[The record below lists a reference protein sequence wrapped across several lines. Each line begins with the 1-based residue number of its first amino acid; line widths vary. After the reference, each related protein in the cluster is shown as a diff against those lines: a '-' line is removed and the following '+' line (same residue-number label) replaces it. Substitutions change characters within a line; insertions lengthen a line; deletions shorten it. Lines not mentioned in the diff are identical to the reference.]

1 MPNSPA
7 SEPDP
12 RPGQEA
18 AESQQEEQR
27 AAEESAAPFPEAPP
41 SDEEQPSVD
50 VVRDELAAMEERF
63 KRARADLENY
73 RKRAE
78 RELERRVAE
87 RQEAML
93 RDWLEVADSVDRAL
107 TSSVADPQLGPGL
120 MALRDQI
127 EGVLARQ
134 GVTRF
139 GQPGER
145 FDAERH
151 EAVGVRP
158 SGDQPDNTILDV
170 VRSGYAISDRVL
182 RPAQVV
188 VARTTGSDR

>member
-1 MPNSPA
+1 MPSSRA
-7 SEPDP
+7 SDPDP
-12 RPGQEA
+12 RPERGA
-18 AESQQEEQR
+18 IESQQPER
-27 AAEESAAPFPEAPP
+27 APEGAAAPTPEAPEGGEP
-41 SDEEQPSVD
+41 QLSVD
-50 VVRDELAAMEERF
+50 TVRNELAAMEGRF

-78 RELERRVAE
+78 REFERRVAE
-87 RQEAML
+87 RHEAML

-107 TSSVADPQLGPGL
+107 MSSIGDPQLGPGL
-120 MALRDQI
+120 KALREQI

-145 FDAERH
+145 FDPERH
-151 EAVGVRP
+151 EAAGVRP
-158 SGDQPDNTILDV
+158 SDDQPDGAILDV
-170 VRSGYAISDRVL
+170 VRPGYAINDRVL

-188 VARTTGSDR
+188 VARTPGADR